1 MAIKVTEG
9 PSDKPMIVVN
19 YNGKEKCFT
28 SEEIPSMVLRKMLD
42 MAKAY
47 LGTTVKNAVVTVPA
61 YFNDSQC
68 KATIKARGIAGLNV
82 LHIINEPTAAAIA
95 YGLEKSSC
103 VGKKNVL
110 IFDLGGGT
118 TDVSLLTIEN
128 DLVFEVKALIG
139 DTHLGGEDFDNRI
152 VNHFVE
158 ICKRQHKVDIS
169 DNSKALRRLR
179 CACEKSKRILSS
191 AIETD
196 IEVNSLYKGI
206 DFFQLLLVP
215 NLRNSI
221 WICSRSVLEL

>member
-1 MAIKVTEG
+1 
-9 PSDKPMIVVN
+9 MIVVN

-42 MAKAY
+42 MAEAY

-103 VGKKNVL
+103 VGKENVL

-128 DLVFEVKALIG
+128 GLVFEVKALVG
-139 DTHLGGEDFDNRI
+139 DTHR
-152 VNHFVE
+152 
-158 ICKRQHKVDIS
+158 
-169 DNSKALRRLR
+169 
-179 CACEKSKRILSS
+179 
-191 AIETD
+191 T
-196 IEVNSLYKGI
+196 
-206 DFFQLLLVP
+206 LLT
-215 NLRNSI
+215 
-221 WICSRSVLEL
+221 E